1 MKKVGAVVEGLIL
14 LAIAVYAGML
24 VLAGD
29 YWRFLNPKFKWVTGA
44 TAAVLLLT
52 GAIAI
57 LKPDRRPSLSRI
69 VIFLLFLRILTMGMS
84 GSTSFVEGFSAVLGH
99 RGHAIESSRVNM
111 NGREYVRIN
120 LGELYRLAD
129 KMPESEDKTGPY
141 VVKGIVMKSSALA
154 DAGQIALMRVAV
166 YCCLADAVAM
176 GIRVACD
183 QLDEIADGQWVEVYG
198 TLKPLPGRLPEP
210 GLHVPGLF
218 LSAVN
223 DTHVLIPDRIH
234 PIREPGIPFMFEFRK
249 AEPYAY

>member
-1 MKKVGAVVEGLIL
+1 MKKIGAVVEGLIL
-14 LAIAVYAGML
+14 LAVAVYAGML

-44 TAAVLLLT
+44 TAAVLLFT
-52 GAIAI
+52 ATVAI
-57 LKPDRRPSLSRI
+57 LNPDRRSSLSRI

-84 GSTSFVEGFSAVLGH
+84 GSTSFVEGFSAVFGH
-99 RGHAIESSRVNM
+99 RDLAIESSRATM
-111 NGREYVRIN
+111 NGREYIRIN

-129 KMPESEDKTGPY
+129 RMPESEEAAGPY
-141 VVKGIVMKSSALA
+141 VVRGIVMQSRALA
-154 DAGQIALMRVAV
+154 EAGQFALMRVAV

-176 GIRVACD
+176 GIRVAWD
-183 QLDEIADGQWVEVYG
+183 QADEIADGQWVEVYG
-198 TLKPLPGRLPEP
+198 TLKPLPRQLPEP

-234 PIREPGIPFMFEFRK
+234 PIRAPDIPFMFEFRK